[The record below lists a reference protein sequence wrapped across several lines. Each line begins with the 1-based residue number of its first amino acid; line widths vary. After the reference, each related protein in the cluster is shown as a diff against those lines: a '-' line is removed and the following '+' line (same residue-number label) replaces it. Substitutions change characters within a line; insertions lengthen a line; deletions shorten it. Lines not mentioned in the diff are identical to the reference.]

1 LDVAGPDDLRSLVT
15 ASFVLVAT
23 GMVLGVLGHMT
34 QLKAVVGTG
43 IALVFAGAVFFV
55 VAVGQFG

>member
-1 LDVAGPDDLRSLVT
+1 LPSSPNDLHSLLT
-15 ASFVLVAT
+15 ATFVLVGS
-23 GMVLGVLGHMT
+23 GMVLGVIGHMT

-43 IALVFAGAVFFV
+43 IALVFAGALFFV